1 MRRSLSRSK
10 PCNMRP
16 TLLTL
21 CLITLT
27 LASPARAE
35 DLLDVYHLAQQSDA
49 QLKGAEAARLAV
61 LESKPQSRALL
72 FPTINASA
80 GTTANQLDQRQPG
93 SAAGVTRFNSNAYSL
108 NLTQPVYHR
117 DTYVQLRQSDARIA
131 QADATFGAAEQDL
144 ITRVATRYFDMLA
157 AQDNLEFARAEKKA
171 IAQQL
176 EQSQQRFDVG
186 LVAITDVQEAQARH
200 DSAIAQEID
209 AERQLSA
216 SLEAL
221 REITARQH
229 QTLSLLNESIPLV
242 APEPSDVEQWADT
255 ALRQNLQIS
264 AAQSGADVAREE
276 IERQRSGHY
285 PSVDIVGSHAFAE
298 SGGGRFGSS
307 ESLTDTLTLQLNA
320 PLYQGGLITSRTRE
334 AEFKHNQA
342 LETLEQ
348 QRRSVLRQTRD
359 AYLGV
364 NANISR
370 VRALKQAVVSNR
382 TALESTEAG
391 LEVGTR
397 TEVDVLNAQREL
409 FRAQRDHARA
419 RYDYI
424 LETLRLKQAAGTL
437 SPADLEQINT
447 WLH

>member
-1 MRRSLSRSK
+1 MRQ
-10 PCNMRP
+10 
-16 TLLTL
+16 TLLAL
-21 CLITLT
+21 CFITLT

-35 DLLDVYHLAQQSDA
+35 NLLDIYHLAQQNDA

-72 FPTINASA
+72 FPTLNASA
-80 GTTANQLDQRQPG
+80 NTTANQLDTRQPT
-93 SAAGVTRFNSNAYSL
+93 SSAGVTHFNSNAYSL
-108 NLTQPVYHR
+108 SLTQPVYHR

-131 QADATFGAAEQDL
+131 QADATFSAAEQDL
-144 ITRVATRYFDMLA
+144 MTRVATRYFDVLA

-186 LVAITDVQEAQARH
+186 LVAITDVQEAQARF
-200 DSAIAQEID
+200 DSARAQEID
-209 AERQLSA
+209 AERQLSS

-221 REITARQH
+221 REVTARQH
-229 QTLSLLNESIPLV
+229 RNLSLLNESIPLV
-242 APEPSDVEQWADT
+242 APEPSDVEQWTDT

-285 PSVDIVGSHAFAE
+285 PSIDIVGSHAFSE
-298 SGGGRFGSS
+298 SGGGRFGAS

-334 AEFKHNQA
+334 AAFKHNQA

-370 VRALKQAVVSNR
+370 VQALKQAVVSNH

-397 TEVDVLNAQREL
+397 TQVDVLDAQREL
-409 FRAQRDHARA
+409 FRAERDHARA

-437 SPADLEQINT
+437 NPADLEQINT
-447 WLH
+447 WLR

>member
-1 MRRSLSRSK
+1 MRQTILA
-10 PCNMRP
+10 
-16 TLLTL
+16 L
-21 CLITLT
+21 CLIALT
-27 LASPARAE
+27 LASHASAE
-35 DLLDVYHLAQQSDA
+35 NLLDIYHLAQQNDA

-72 FPTINASA
+72 FPTFSASA
-80 GTTANQLDQRQPG
+80 NTTANRQDIRQPPAPPG
-93 SAAGVTRFNSNAYSL
+93 ITRFNSNAYTL
-108 NLTQPVYHR
+108 NLTQPVYHH

-131 QADATFGAAEQDL
+131 QADATFSAAEQDL
-144 ITRVATRYFDMLA
+144 MTRVATRYFDVLA

-186 LVAITDVQEAQARH
+186 LIAITDVQETQARH
-200 DSAIAQEID
+200 DSARAQEID
-209 AERQLSA
+209 AERQLAS

-221 REITARQH
+221 REVTAQQH
-229 QTLSLLNESIPLV
+229 QNLSLLNESIPLV
-242 APEPSDVEQWADT
+242 APEPSDIEQWADA
-255 ALRQNLQIS
+255 ALKQNLQIS

-285 PSVDIVGSHAFAE
+285 PSVDIVGSRAFSD
-298 SGGGRFGSS
+298 SGGGIFGAS
-307 ESLTDTLTLQLNA
+307 ESLTDTLTLQLNV
-320 PLYQGGLITSRTRE
+320 PLYQGGLVTSRTRE
-334 AEFKHNQA
+334 AEFKHHQA

-348 QRRSVLRQTRD
+348 QRRSVMRQTRD

-370 VRALKQAVVSNR
+370 VQALNQAVVSNH

-397 TEVDVLNAQREL
+397 TQVDVLNAQREL

-424 LETLRLKQAAGTL
+424 LETLRLKQVAGTL

-447 WLH
+447 WLR

>member
-1 MRRSLSRSK
+1 MRQ
-10 PCNMRP
+10 
-16 TLLTL
+16 TLLAL
-21 CLITLT
+21 CLITLA

-35 DLLDVYHLAQQSDA
+35 NLLDIYHLAQQNDA

-72 FPTINASA
+72 FPTLNASA
-80 GTTANQLDQRQPG
+80 GTTANQLDTRQPA
-93 SAAGVTRFNSNAYSL
+93 SSAGVTRFNSTAYSL
-108 NLTQPVYHR
+108 SLTQPVYHR

-131 QADATFGAAEQDL
+131 QADAAFGAAEQNL
-144 ITRVATRYFDMLA
+144 MTRVATRYFDVLA

-186 LVAITDVQEAQARH
+186 LVAITDVQEAQARF
-200 DSAIAQEID
+200 DSARAQEID
-209 AERQLSA
+209 AERQLAS

-221 REITARQH
+221 REVTAQQH
-229 QTLSLLNESIPLV
+229 QNLSLLNESIPLV

-255 ALRQNLQIS
+255 ALKQNLQVS

-285 PSVDIVGSHAFAE
+285 PSVDIVGSRAFSD
-298 SGGGRFGSS
+298 SGGGRFGAS

-334 AEFKHNQA
+334 AAFKHNQA

-370 VRALKQAVVSNR
+370 VQALNQAVVSNR
-382 TALESTEAG
+382 TALESTMAG

-397 TEVDVLNAQREL
+397 TQVDVLNAQREL

-447 WLH
+447 WLR

>member
-1 MRRSLSRSK
+1 MRQTILA
-10 PCNMRP
+10 
-16 TLLTL
+16 L

-35 DLLDVYHLAQQSDA
+35 NLIDIYRLAQQNDP
-49 QLKGAEAARLAV
+49 QLRGAEAARLAV

-72 FPTINASA
+72 FPTLSANVSTTTNRLDLTLPASS
-80 GTTANQLDQRQPG
+80 GI
-93 SAAGVTRFNSNAYSL
+93 SHFNSNAYSL
-108 NLTQPVYHR
+108 NLTQPVYHH

-131 QADATFGAAEQDL
+131 QADATFSAAEQDL
-144 ITRVATRYFDMLA
+144 MTRVATRYFDVLA
-157 AQDNLEFARAEKKA
+157 AQDNLEFAHAEKKA

-176 EQSQQRFDVG
+176 DQSQQRFDVG
-186 LVAITDVQEAQARH
+186 LIAITDVQEARARF
-200 DSAIAQEID
+200 DSARAQEID
-209 AERQLSA
+209 AERQQS
-216 SLEAL
+216 STLEAL
-221 REITARQH
+221 REVTAQQH
-229 QTLSLLNESIPLV
+229 QGLSLLNDSIPLV
-242 APEPSDVEQWADT
+242 TPDPANVEQWTDT
-255 ALRQNLQIS
+255 ALKQNLQIS

-285 PSVDIVGSHAFAE
+285 PSIDIVGSHAFSA

-307 ESLTDTLTLQLNA
+307 EILNDTLTLQLSA
-320 PLYQGGLITSRTRE
+320 PLYQGGLITARTRE
-334 AEFKHNQA
+334 AAFRYNQA
-342 LETLEQ
+342 LEALEQ
-348 QRRSVLRQTRD
+348 QRRSVVRQTRD

-370 VRALKQAVVSNR
+370 VQALKQSVVSNS
-382 TALESTEAG
+382 TALESTTAG

-397 TEVDVLNAQREL
+397 TQVDVLDAQREL

-447 WLH
+447 WLR

>member
-1 MRRSLSRSK
+1 MRQ
-10 PCNMRP
+10 
-16 TLLTL
+16 TLLAL
-21 CLITLT
+21 CLITLA
-27 LASPARAE
+27 LASPAHAE
-35 DLLDVYHLAQQSDA
+35 NLLDIYHLAQQNDA

-72 FPTINASA
+72 FPTLNASA
-80 GTTANQLDQRQPG
+80 GTTANQLDTRRPA
-93 SAAGVTRFNSNAYSL
+93 SSAGVSRFNSNAYSL
-108 NLTQPVYHR
+108 SLTQPVYHR
-117 DTYVQLRQSDARIA
+117 DTYVQLRQSDARVA
-131 QADATFGAAEQDL
+131 QADATFSATEQDL
-144 ITRVATRYFDMLA
+144 MTRVATRYFDVLA
-157 AQDNLEFARAEKKA
+157 AQDNLEFAHAEKKA

-186 LVAITDVQEAQARH
+186 LVAITDVQEAQARF
-200 DSAIAQEID
+200 DSARAQEID
-209 AERQLSA
+209 AERQLA
-216 SLEAL
+216 SGLEAL
-221 REITARQH
+221 REVTARQH
-229 QTLSLLNESIPLV
+229 RNLSLLSESIPLV
-242 APEPSDVEQWADT
+242 APEPSDIEQWADA
-255 ALRQNLQIS
+255 ALKQNLQIS

-285 PSVDIVGSHAFAE
+285 PSVDIVGSRAFSD
-298 SGGGRFGSS
+298 SGGGRFGAS
-307 ESLTDTLTLQLNA
+307 ESLTDTLTLQLNV
-320 PLYQGGLITSRTRE
+320 PLYQGGLVTSRTRE
-334 AEFKHNQA
+334 AGFKHTQA

-348 QRRSVLRQTRD
+348 QRRSVIRQTRD

-370 VRALKQAVVSNR
+370 VQALKQAVVSNR

-397 TEVDVLNAQREL
+397 TQVDVLNAQREL

-447 WLH
+447 WLR